1 VPLLHHMAEPNTECR
16 SIAPGFAFAPG
27 RVEAATELDGTAV
40 LDDVRATVTMV
51 LVVDDQQA
59 VRTALVVLLDL
70 HGIRSLEASSPE
82 QALDIVRREDVGA
95 VIQDMNFSKDTTSGV
110 EGTELF
116 RAIRAL
122 DPDLPVILVTAWTSL
137 ESAVALVKEGAAD
150 YIAKPWDDQKLVL
163 SVQNLLRL
171 RQASFEALRL
181 ERRDTLARE
190 DLARRFDLCGL
201 VYESRAMH
209 EVVSL
214 AVHVAPSDAAVLI
227 GGPNGSG
234 KEKLAEIVQ
243 ANSRRADKPFVR
255 VNAGGL
261 PDQLLEAELFGA
273 EPGAYTGATKLR
285 VGRFESAHGGTLF
298 LDELGNLSLAGQM
311 KLLRVLQTGEFQR
324 LGSSTTRRAD
334 VRLISA
340 TNSDLKAEIAA
351 GRFREDLYF
360 RLNVIELGVPPLVSR
375 PEDAVLLAAHFL
387 ERHAAG
393 RPLRLSPEVFAAIEQ
408 HDWPGNVREL
418 DNRIQ
423 RSVLVCGAGPIL
435 PSHLGLSERPASAE
449 AAAGNG
455 AVTSPAGA
463 TAAGAF
469 AASNAAPSSQPDVRS
484 VVSSAATSSG
494 AISSPAPAL
503 NALEEAERTVVEAAL
518 ARASGVVSRAAA
530 ELGLSR
536 QALYRRMD
544 RLGIAIE
551 RRVR

>member
-1 VPLLHHMAEPNTECR
+1 M
-16 SIAPGFAFAPG
+16 
-27 RVEAATELDGTAV
+27 
-40 LDDVRATVTMV
+40 
-51 LVVDDQQA
+51 VDDQQA
-59 VRTALVVLLDL
+59 VRTALVVLLEL
-70 HGIRSLEASSPE
+70 HGIGCLEASTPE
-82 QALDIVRREDVGA
+82 QALDIVRREDVGV
-95 VIQDMNFSKDTTSGV
+95 VIQDMNFSTDTTSGA
-110 EGTELF
+110 EGTQLF

-122 DPDLPVILVTAWTSL
+122 DPDLPVILITAWTSL

-150 YIAKPWDDQKLVL
+150 YVAKPWDDDKLVL

-171 RQASFEALRL
+171 RQARFDALRL

-190 DLARRFDLCGL
+190 ELARRFDLCGL

-214 AVHVAPSDAAVLI
+214 AAAVAKSDAAVLI
-227 GGPNGSG
+227 AGPNGSG

-243 ANSRRADKPFVR
+243 KNSRRAEQPFVR

-273 EPGAYTGATKLR
+273 EPGAFTGATKLR

-298 LDELGNLSLAGQM
+298 LDELGNLSPTGQM

-340 TNSDLKAEIAA
+340 TNADLKAEIAA

-360 RLNVIELGVPPLVSR
+360 RLNVIELAVPPLANR
-375 PEDAVLLAAHFL
+375 HEDVLLLAEFFL
-387 ERHAAG
+387 SRHASG
-393 RPLRLSPEVFAAIEQ
+393 RPLQFSPEALAALEG

-418 DNRIQ
+418 DNRVQ
-423 RSVLVCGAGPIL
+423 RAALVCDDGPIL
-435 PSHLGLSERPASAE
+435 PSHLGLSDASRAAPPAVAGSASGSAANPVSTTAATPPADGVKAAASASP
-449 AAAGNG
+449 
-455 AVTSPAGA
+455 TS
-463 TAAGAF
+463 
-469 AASNAAPSSQPDVRS
+469 
-484 VVSSAATSSG
+484 
-494 AISSPAPAL
+494 
-503 NALEEAERTVVEAAL
+503 NALEEAERAVVESAL

>member
-1 VPLLHHMAEPNTECR
+1 MTH
-16 SIAPGFAFAPG
+16 
-27 RVEAATELDGTAV
+27 
-40 LDDVRATVTMV
+40 V

-70 HGIRSLEASSPE
+70 HGIPCFEASSPE
-82 QALDIVRREDVGA
+82 QALDIVRREDVGV
-95 VIQDMNFSKDTTSGV
+95 VIQDMNFSKDTTSGT
-110 EGTELF
+110 EGVELF

-122 DPDLPVILVTAWTSL
+122 DPDLPVILITAWTSL

-150 YIAKPWDDQKLVL
+150 YVAKPWDDQKLVL
-163 SVQNLLRL
+163 AIQNLIGL
-171 RQASFEALRL
+171 RQARLDTRRL
-181 ERRDTLARE
+181 ERRDSLVREGLAQRY
-190 DLARRFDLCGL
+190 DLCGL

-209 EVVSL
+209 DVVSL
-214 AVHVAPSDAAVLI
+214 AVHVAPSEVAVLI
-227 GGPNGSG
+227 SGPNGSG

-273 EPGAYTGATKLR
+273 EPGAFTGATKLR

-324 LGSSTTRRAD
+324 LGSNTTRRAD

-340 TNSDLKAEIAA
+340 TNADLRAEIAA

-360 RLNVIELGVPPLVSR
+360 RLNVIELNVPALANR
-375 PEDAVLLAAHFL
+375 HEDAVLLARHFL
-387 ERHAAG
+387 AHHSSQSSAG
-393 RPLRLSPEVFAAIEQ
+393 DKALRFSPEAIAALEQ

-418 DNRIQ
+418 ENRVQ
-423 RSVLVCGAGPIL
+423 RAVLVCDSGPIL
-435 PSHLGLSERPASAE
+435 PGHLGLGERGPTTGPLAAVAPPSAVPASVPPSAPP
-449 AAAGNG
+449 AAA
-455 AVTSPAGA
+455 
-463 TAAGAF
+463 AAA
-469 AASNAAPSSQPDVRS
+469 
-484 VVSSAATSSG
+484 
-494 AISSPAPAL
+494 SPAPDSASRAAGPAS
-503 NALEEAERTVVEAAL
+503 NPLEEAERAVVESAL
-518 ARASGVVSRAAA
+518 ARAAGVVSRAAA

-551 RRVR
+551 RRIR

>member
-1 VPLLHHMAEPNTECR
+1 
-16 SIAPGFAFAPG
+16 
-27 RVEAATELDGTAV
+27 
-40 LDDVRATVTMV
+40 
-51 LVVDDQQA
+51 LVVDDQEA

-70 HGIRSLEASSPE
+70 HGIPCLEACSPE

-95 VIQDMNFSKDTTSGV
+95 VIQDMNFSTDTTSGA
-110 EGTELF
+110 EGTQLF

-122 DPDLPVILVTAWTSL
+122 DPDLPVILISAWTSL

-150 YIAKPWDDQKLVL
+150 YVAKPWDDDKLVL

-171 RQASFEALRL
+171 RQARFDARRL

-190 DLARRFDLCGL
+190 ELASRFALCGL

-214 AVHVAPSDAAVLI
+214 AVHVAKSDAAVLI
-227 GGPNGSG
+227 AGPNGSG

-243 ANSRRADKPFVR
+243 QNSRRADKPFVR

-273 EPGAYTGATKLR
+273 EPGAFTGATKLR
-285 VGRFESAHGGTLF
+285 VGRFESAHEGTLF
-298 LDELGNLSLAGQM
+298 LDELGNLSLTGQM

-340 TNSDLKAEIAA
+340 TNADLKAEIAA

-360 RLNVIELGVPPLVSR
+360 RLNVIELMVPPLANR
-375 PEDAVLLAAHFL
+375 HEDALLLAEFFL
-387 ERHAAG
+387 SRHAAG
-393 RPLRLSPEVFAAIEQ
+393 RALRFSPEALATLEQ

-418 DNRIQ
+418 DNRVQ
-423 RSVLVCGAGPIL
+423 RAVLVCEEGPIL
-435 PSHLGLSERPASAE
+435 PSHLGLSDASRAVQPASLGVAS
-449 AAAGNG
+449 AGS
-455 AVTSPAGA
+455 ASSS
-463 TAAGAF
+463 
-469 AASNAAPSSQPDVRS
+469 AASATPAPDSSSKGAAPSHAS
-484 VVSSAATSSG
+484 
-494 AISSPAPAL
+494 
-503 NALEEAERTVVEAAL
+503 NALEEAERGVVESAL

-551 RRVR
+551 RRIR

>member
-1 VPLLHHMAEPNTECR
+1 LTA
-16 SIAPGFAFAPG
+16 APRWTTVGH
-27 RVEAATELDGTAV
+27 AV
-40 LDDVRATVTMV
+40 ANV
-51 LVVDDQQA
+51 LVVDDQLA
-59 VRTALVVLLDL
+59 VRTALVVLLEL
-70 HGIRSLEASSPE
+70 HGMTCLEASTPE
-82 QALDIVRREDVGA
+82 QALDIVRREDVGV
-95 VIQDMNFSKDTTSGV
+95 VIQDMNFTTDTTSGV
-110 EGTELF
+110 EGIELF
-116 RAIRAL
+116 RALRAL
-122 DPDLPVILVTAWTSL
+122 DPDLPVILLTAWTSL

-150 YIAKPWDDQKLVL
+150 YLAKPWDDEKLAL
-163 SVQNLLRL
+163 SVQNLLGLREARL
-171 RQASFEALRL
+171 SARRL

-190 DLARRFDLCGL
+190 ELARRFNLCGI
-201 VYESRAMH
+201 VYESPAMH

-273 EPGAYTGATKLR
+273 EPGAYTGITKLR

-340 TNSDLKAEIAA
+340 TNADLKAEIAA

-360 RLNVIELGVPPLVSR
+360 RLNVIELNVPPLANR
-375 PEDAVLLAAHFL
+375 HEDAVLLAEHFLTRHGAGRALEFSPRARAAL
-387 ERHAAG
+387 ERHA
-393 RPLRLSPEVFAAIEQ
+393 
-408 HDWPGNVREL
+408 WPGNVREL
-418 DNRIQ
+418 DNRVQ
-423 RSVLVCGAGPIL
+423 RAVLVCGAGPIM
-435 PSHLGLSERPASAE
+435 PPHLGLSEQTGDDVRSSARALPSALGASP
-449 AAAGNG
+449 
-455 AVTSPAGA
+455 TTGA
-463 TAAGAF
+463 TAAGAP
-469 AASNAAPSSQPDVRS
+469 A
-484 VVSSAATSSG
+484 
-494 AISSPAPAL
+494 SSPAPASTPPGAPTSPAPDSASKLGVPASAPPLAL
-503 NALEEAERTVVEAAL
+503 NALEEAERAVVESAL

-544 RLGIAIE
+544 RLGITIE
-551 RRVR
+551 RRIR

>member
-1 VPLLHHMAEPNTECR
+1 
-16 SIAPGFAFAPG
+16 
-27 RVEAATELDGTAV
+27 
-40 LDDVRATVTMV
+40 VTHV

-70 HGIRSLEASSPE
+70 HGIPCLEASSPE
-82 QALDIVRREDVGA
+82 QALDIVRREDVGV
-95 VIQDMNFSKDTTSGV
+95 VIQDMNFSKDTTSGT
-110 EGTELF
+110 EGAELF
-116 RAIRAL
+116 RAVRSL
-122 DPDLPVILVTAWTSL
+122 DPDLPVILITAWTSL
-137 ESAVALVKEGAAD
+137 ENAVALVKEGAAD
-150 YIAKPWDDQKLVL
+150 YVAKPWDDQKLVL

-171 RQASFEALRL
+171 RAARFDALRL
-181 ERRDTLARE
+181 ERRDSLARE
-190 DLARRFDLCGL
+190 ELARRFDLCGL
-201 VYESRAMH
+201 VYASRAMH

-214 AVHVAPSDAAVLI
+214 AVHVAPSDVAVLI

-243 ANSRRADKPFVR
+243 ANSRRKDKPFVR

-298 LDELGNLSLAGQM
+298 LDELGNLSLPGQM

-340 TNSDLKAEIAA
+340 TNADLKAEIAA

-360 RLNVIELGVPPLVSR
+360 RLNVIELAVPPLVSR
-375 PEDAVLLAAHFL
+375 PEDIVLLAESFL
-387 ERHAAG
+387 ARYSAG
-393 RPLRLSPEVFAAIEQ
+393 RPLSFSPEAVSALEQ
-408 HDWPGNVREL
+408 HEWPGNVREL
-418 DNRIQ
+418 DNRVQ
-423 RSVLVCGAGPIL
+423 RATLVCDAGPIL
-435 PSHLGLSERPASAE
+435 PSHLGLSERSQPESGPVSASA
-449 AAAGNG
+449 
-455 AVTSPAGA
+455 P
-463 TAAGAF
+463 
-469 AASNAAPSSQPDVRS
+469 PSSG
-484 VVSSAATSSG
+484 SG
-494 AISSPAPAL
+494 RDADAPARPAPGS
-503 NALEEAERTVVEAAL
+503 NPLEDAERAVVESAL